1 MVAVRGCSNSSG
13 RRFRGSQNV
22 YRDLGLPDAEDM
34 LVKAQ
39 LASRL
44 SELISARGYSRSDVA
59 ARFGLSLPK
68 LTNIMRGRFRSIS
81 VKELEDGVA
90 RLGVDGKIVAR
101 TRTRSQN

>member
-1 MVAVRGCSNSSG
+1 MSG
-13 RRFRGSQNV
+13 FTGGT
-22 YRDLGLPDAEDM
+22 L
-34 LVKAQ
+34 
-39 LASRL
+39 LARVF
-44 SELISARGYSRSDVA
+44 GSDVA